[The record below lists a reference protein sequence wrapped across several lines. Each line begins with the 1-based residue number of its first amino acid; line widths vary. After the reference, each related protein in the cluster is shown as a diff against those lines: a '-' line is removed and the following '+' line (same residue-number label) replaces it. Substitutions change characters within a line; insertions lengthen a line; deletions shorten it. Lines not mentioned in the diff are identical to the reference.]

1 VTEHVGDQIK
11 RLRKLRGV
19 TQHQLA
25 AGTHF
30 SVSLIKKVERGVVP
44 ASPALVAEAARALK
58 VKPAYLYGVEGGNPQ
73 DQPQPETAGIA
84 ALRTALDDYDD
95 PQPEGRPLTLAQ
107 AARRVGGI
115 STQVY
120 RLRYQDAL
128 AELPNLLEHLYLL
141 TDGSSAEP
149 AGAVLHDAYRL
160 AASVA
165 AQYRQADLAAICSE
179 RHVHLAPLTGDPL
192 RVAIS
197 SYHRSTRHLQSGDY
211 RLGLRVLDRGRQ
223 YLDDTPAGQAVA
235 IQLNLRS
242 AVLAARAGDRDRA
255 DDFVTAAQAIADTSA
270 PPASPYYNIDASRLN
285 VDIHWCAIPVEDYDG
300 RLPSRGPHRST
311 SPIHSDPSASG
322 TTGSTWPGPGSCTAT
337 GAKRSTA

>member
-1 VTEHVGDQIK
+1 MNAPRARSTA
-11 RLRKLRGV
+11 RFRAAA
-19 TQHQLA
+19 TPWLA
-25 AGTHF
+25 VRWTMTVPCRSAASRVA
-30 SVSLIKKVERGVVP
+30 SVRASVEPSSITTVSKSRCDCV
-44 ASPALVAEAARALK
+44 
-58 VKPAYLYGVEGGNPQ
+58 
-73 DQPQPETAGIA
+73 A
-84 ALRTALDDYDD
+84 ALRSVLDDYDD

-107 AARRVGGI
+107 AARRVAGI

-149 AGAVLHDAYRL
+149 ARAVLHDAYRL
-160 AASVA
+160 TASVA

-197 SYHRSTRHLQSGDY
+197 TYHRSTRHLQSGDY

-242 AVLAARAGDRDRA
+242 AVLAG
-255 DDFVTAAQAIADTSA
+255 
-270 PPASPYYNIDASRLN
+270 L
-285 VDIHWCAIPVEDYDG
+285 
-300 RLPSRGPHRST
+300 
-311 SPIHSDPSASG
+311 
-322 TTGSTWPGPGSCTAT
+322 
-337 GAKRSTA
+337 